1 MALLRARLHVQAQ
14 EWSAALEAAETAHDV
29 FAERGL
35 RERRTQAQLIRARAL
50 LKLGRA
56 AEAETL
62 AAEALRTSAE
72 LNAAPLAHEAHY
84 QLAHLAQAQGQRA
97 RAFDEYEAAMR
108 DLEQVQRSLTTA
120 LRTEFLAGDKL
131 RVYKDAIMHSV
142 LEGELER
149 AFGYLERAKS
159 RSIVDYLQ
167 SMPEV
172 RVNARTEAEQ
182 RLIDE
187 LAQAAPGAQLVLR
200 SAPRPGAVRAFGHAV
215 RRRARDAA
223 RGR

>member
-1 MALLRARLHVQAQ
+1 M
-14 EWSAALEAAETAHDV
+14 
-29 FAERGL
+29 
-35 RERRTQAQLIRARAL
+35 
-50 LKLGRA
+50 
-56 AEAETL
+56 

-131 RVYKDAIMHSV
+131 RVYKDAIVHSV
-142 LEGELER
+142 LEGEVER

-159 RSIVDYLQ
+159 RSLVDYLL

-172 RVNARTEAEQ
+172 RVNARTDAEQ

-187 LAQAAPGAQLVLR
+187 LARLRQEHHWFYGRLYGLGPSVHSDTPLGRRARNAAR
-200 SAPRPGAVRAFGHAV
+200 S
-215 RRRARDAA
+215 RRRA
-223 RGR
+223 